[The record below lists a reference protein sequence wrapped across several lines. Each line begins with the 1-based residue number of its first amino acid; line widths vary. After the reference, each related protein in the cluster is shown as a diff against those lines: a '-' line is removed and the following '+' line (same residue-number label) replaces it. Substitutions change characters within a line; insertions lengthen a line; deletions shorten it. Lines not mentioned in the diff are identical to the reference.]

1 MTLKMCFLH
10 SFRSSSH
17 GIFPPTSFSKPIMIP
32 LSFLTCCIIYMRI
45 IADEKI
51 MIFIFNCFFL
61 MWHLF
66 ENGTLMWCHFS
77 ILYHSMKINP
87 TKQWKTKPRFW
98 CRNKGYFCCLNSH
111 NWYSAKWE
119 VNMGRVKENLD
130 SGMQKAVLLGDL
142 SATD

>member
-1 MTLKMCFLH
+1 MTLKMCFLR

-17 GIFPPTSFSKPIMIP
+17 GIFPLTSFSKPIMIP

-45 IADEKI
+45 IADERLWSSYLI
-51 MIFIFNCFFL
+51 VFYNVAFIWKWNSDVVSFLYSLPFN
-61 MWHLF
+61 
-66 ENGTLMWCHFS
+66 ENQF
-77 ILYHSMKINP
+77 P
-87 TKQWKTKPRFW
+87 TKQWKTKSQFW
-98 CRNKGYFCCLNSH
+98 CKNKGYFCCLSSH

-119 VNMGRVKENLD
+119 VNMGHVKENQD